1 MASALNR
8 NDEVPNQ
15 ELALRIVKN
24 DDVEAIKELV
34 DNLKN
39 KSKDIQK
46 DCIKVLYEVG
56 EKKPALIAGYVNVF
70 FELLKNKNNRL
81 QWGGMTALSSITLHD
96 PAAIVEQLVKIIDAA
111 DNGSVITKDQAV
123 AILIKLGSMDKY
135 AEDAFS
141 LLVEQLKSCPTNQLP
156 MYAENAK
163 PIVNEQNKEF
173 FINTL
178 SSRLNEIEKES
189 KRKRVEKVIKQ
200 VSK

>member
-1 MASALNR
+1 
-8 NDEVPNQ
+8 
-15 ELALRIVKN
+15 
-24 DDVEAIKELV
+24 
-34 DNLKN
+34 
-39 KSKDIQK
+39 
-46 DCIKVLYEVG
+46 
-56 EKKPALIAGYVNVF
+56 
-70 FELLKNKNNRL
+70 
-81 QWGGMTALSSITLHD
+81 MTALSSITLHD